1 MKSRTA
7 ALILWMRAEGH
18 SEVERMIDM
27 AKRANVLDHV
37 EKACR
42 IDDIGPILVVSNSK
56 DMKEDLTGYPVICET
71 DPDLDNVRFGQNLQ
85 LILEKHTVETALYMG
100 GGSGVFM
107 EVDEMA
113 RLARAALAWP
123 NRLVVN
129 NFYSTDF
136 AAFGRSLNLRGLRR
150 CERDNQIGWIVGR
163 EDGARTWV
171 LPSCLSTRFDIDT
184 PTDLMI
190 LKAHPVRG
198 RHLSEA
204 VSRLPIDPSPLVGI
218 MDMLV
223 RRDREVTVA
232 GRIPL
237 EAAASFDRNTAC
249 HLRFCV
255 EERGMETRGCHT
267 GSWTLLGVCLEE
279 LGIPGF
285 FRTFSAHTDGVV
297 LDSRVLFRHL
307 GLRPSR
313 RDRFLS
319 DLLMPEEIAD
329 FSVRVFTEAAIDS
342 PIPVV
347 CGGHTLVS
355 GGLYGMVESAWQ
367 RAGEPFRRGPEEF
380 PYEEEWPMDG
390 VVCSVN

>member
-1 MKSRTA
+1 MRSRTA
-7 ALILWMRAEGH
+7 TLILWMRAEGH
-18 SEVERMIDM
+18 SEEERMVDM

-42 IDDIGPILVVSNSK
+42 IEDIGTIVVVSNSG

-71 DPDLDNVRFGQNLQ
+71 DADLNGAFFGPKLQ
-85 LILEKHTVETALYMG
+85 MVLEKHAVETALYVG

-107 EVDEMA
+107 EIDEMA
-113 RLARAALAWP
+113 RWAQTGLAWP
-123 NRLVVN
+123 DRLVVN

-150 CERDNQIGWIVGR
+150 CERDNQIGWVLGR
-163 EDGARTWV
+163 EEGTRTCV

-184 PTDLMI
+184 PADLMI

-198 RHLSEA
+198 RHLSEM
-204 VSRLPIDPSPLVGI
+204 VSRLPIDPSPLLGV

-223 RRDREVTVA
+223 RRDREVIVA

-237 EAAASFDRNTAC
+237 EIAASFDRDTAC
-249 HLRFCV
+249 HLRFYV

-285 FRTFSAHTDGVV
+285 FRTLSTHTDAAI

-319 DLLMPEEIAD
+319 DLFKPEEIAD
-329 FSVRVFTEAAIDS
+329 ASLRVFTEAAIDS

-347 CGGHTLVS
+347 FGGHTLVS
-355 GGLYGMVESAWQ
+355 GGLYAVLESAWQ
-367 RAGEPFRRGPEEF
+367 RAGKPVRRGTEEF
-380 PYEEEWPMDG
+380 PHEEWVTDG
-390 VVCSVN
+390 VECPVNS